1 MNISQKRV
9 SPDFFSDIPSNPK
22 EQWEWLMWRYKDIAI
37 SHINHLKR
45 FKILPDKEQS
55 LSFTGIFRDEKISIQ
70 YGALLIEFP
79 YAIKNLKQSD
89 WIRMFDIIVD
99 NRLIEIDTGI
109 CSVPEVVEHTST
121 SASRLVSK
129 LLPPKVHTQKTYTS
143 SACMPKRFIRI
154 QLKKS

>member
-22 EQWEWLMWRYKDIAI
+22 EQWEWLMWRYKDIAM
-37 SHINHLKR
+37 SHIDHLKR
-45 FKILPDKEQS
+45 FKILPSIEKW
-55 LSFTGIFRDEKISIQ
+55 LSFTGIIHDGYIKIQ

-79 YAIKNLKQSD
+79 HAIKNLKQSD
-89 WIRMFDIIVD
+89 WIRMFDIIID
-99 NRLIEIDTGI
+99 NRLIEIDTGLS
-109 CSVPEVVEHTST
+109 SVPEVVEHTST

-129 LLPPKVHTQKTYTS
+129 LFPPKVHTQKTYTS
-143 SACMPKRFIRI
+143 SSCMPKRFIRI